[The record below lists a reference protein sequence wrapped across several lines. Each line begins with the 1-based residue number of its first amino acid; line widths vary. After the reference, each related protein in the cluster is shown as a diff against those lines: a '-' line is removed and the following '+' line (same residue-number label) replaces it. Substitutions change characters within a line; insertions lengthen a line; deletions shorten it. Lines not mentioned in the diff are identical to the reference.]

1 MKDTDTKVQDH
12 LEKNGGYE
20 KLWKNFEDDI
30 YENPYDSTMS
40 LNDFKKKVCIVRC
53 PNGKVR
59 SGRNTA
65 KFGKQHDYFPF
76 MPVFITIFLSNFY

>member
-30 YENPYDSTMS
+30 YENPFDSTMS
-40 LNDFKKKVCIVRC
+40 LADFKDKVEIMRTAD
-53 PNGKVR
+53 GKMR

-65 KFGKQHDYFPF
+65 KFGKEHDYFPF
-76 MPVFITIFLSNFY
+76 MSVFITIFPI